1 MSRKDIYKD
10 NKGGFQTNPQNINR
24 TGANRKTVS
33 TVILELQK
41 NGAEPVRPK
50 QIVDLFESLLNCTEK
65 ELTEIVND
73 KDQPM
78 LNRIVA
84 KEMLNKKGFEII
96 EKMLNRIHGTPTQK
110 IQTENITPEIKLI
123 VENPEQAN
131 AINKLD
137 EMLE

>member
-10 NKGGFQTNPQNINR
+10 NTNGFQKNPQNINR

-33 TVILELQK
+33 TVIIELQN
-41 NGAEPVRPK
+41 NGAEPVKPK
-50 QIVDLFESLLNCTEK
+50 QITDLFEALLNCTQK
-65 ELTEIVND
+65 ELEQIVND

-96 EKMLNRIHGTPTQK
+96 ERIYQRHCREM
-110 IQTENITPEIKLI
+110 EN
-123 VENPEQAN
+123 
-131 AINKLD
+131 
-137 EMLE
+137 

>member
-1 MSRKDIYKD
+1 MARKDIYKD
-10 NKGGFQTNPQNINR
+10 NTNGFQKNPQNINR